1 MTKTTCSYFPIER
14 QQPDKLRPLEYLV
27 SAPTICLLV
36 EKHFPLC
43 PFTSLVVIIIAKT
56 LLFDNFSFY
65 VFILLVNCID
75 FSSSEELF
83 LIYSSYRDKI
93 NSS

>member
-1 MTKTTCSYFPIER
+1 MTKTTCSYFLIER

-56 LLFDNFSFY
+56 LLFDNFSLSIFLFY
-65 VFILLVNCID
+65 ESIVLILVLPKNFFD
-75 FSSSEELF
+75 L
-83 LIYSSYRDKI
+83 
-93 NSS
+93 